1 MSTSKTTKRP
11 TDGFATEIKRDTDLG
26 SAMLIARDDA
36 GNNQPVAIVTS
47 VSEACEMAVEHHEAS
62 KLDKAGFQPVRYEL
76 WARGLQGVY
85 RDVLAAGVKLY
96 AR

>member
-1 MSTSKTTKRP
+1 MSKA
-11 TDGFATEIKRDTDLG
+11 TDGFAIEIKRDTDLG
-26 SAMLIARDDA
+26 SAMLIARDEA
-36 GNNQPVAIVTS
+36 GNNQPVGTACS
-47 VSEACEMAVEHHEAS
+47 VAEASEMAVEHHEAS
-62 KLDKAGFQPVRYEL
+62 KLDKAAFQPVRYEL